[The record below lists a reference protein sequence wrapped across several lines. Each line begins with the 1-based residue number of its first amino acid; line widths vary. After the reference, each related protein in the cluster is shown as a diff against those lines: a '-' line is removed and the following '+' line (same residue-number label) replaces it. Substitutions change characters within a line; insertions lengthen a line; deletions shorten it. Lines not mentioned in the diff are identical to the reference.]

1 MDDLESKAAE
11 QAPGVEPEQMIL
23 PGLSAELAAAVE
35 RSGGGVFLAKRLKE
49 NEPEKYAAIERALME
64 GIPESTA
71 ARVFLC
77 SINTVRAI
85 RDNQLAGAEYAQN
98 IAARARVNALRAS
111 EELARRVSES
121 PADLTT
127 SELIKLAESG
137 HAMQQQQQQDET
149 PQQLQ
154 ASGSIKIHF
163 GGRKNEKIID
173 ILPAETGAEV
183 DK

>member
-1 MDDLESKAAE
+1 MDDLESKATE
-11 QAPGVEPEQMIL
+11 QAPGVPQQQLL
-23 PGLSAELAAAVE
+23 PGLDQELAAAVE
-35 RSGGGVFLAKRLKE
+35 RAGGGVFLATRLKQ
-49 NEPEKYAAIERALME
+49 NQPEKYALIERALIE
-64 GIPESTA
+64 GVPESVA
-71 ARVFLC
+71 ARIFLV
-77 SINTVRAI
+77 SINTVKAI
-85 RDNQLAGAEYAQN
+85 RNNQLAAGAEYAQN

-111 EELARRVSES
+111 EELARRVAES

-154 ASGSIKIHF
+154 ASGSIQIHF

-173 ILPAETGAEV
+173 ISPAETGAEV